1 MFFIIKNEQFAH
13 SLFFNEPCEQI
24 TQVAHIIYQK
34 WATMSK
40 LLRSLTKNERIA
52 RFLRESLICSFFHKN
67 PAIPSENQW
76 EHSQPCNSLIFGE
89 RPERITH
96 DHSFL
101 VSNLSNLLTSLI
113 KKEEMSKSLV
123 FFQKPT
129 KKNILVKFCWANSF
143 FCELKSKWA
152 ICYEKKSNLLIYH
165 EQPEQIAH
173 SHSFFISDLR
183 NSLTSHGCS
192 FGMSNLSDSLTV
204 THLSWLIWA
213 NCSQLLIW
221 FEPSDSERMRN
232 KRMSKFP
239 TLRICEELL
248 TAAHMI
254 WAIWLWANEQ

>member
-1 MFFIIKNEQFAH
+1 
-13 SLFFNEPCEQI
+13 
-24 TQVAHIIYQK
+24 
-34 WATMSK
+34 MSD
-40 LLRSLTKNERIA
+40 
-52 RFLRESLICSFFHKN
+52 
-67 PAIPSENQW
+67 
-76 EHSQPCNSLIFGE
+76 SLIFGE
-89 RPERITH
+89 RPEQFAHGR
-96 DHSFL
+96 SFL
-101 VSNLSNLLTSLI
+101 VSNLSESLIVAHCCSFLVSELSELLTVTHFWWATWAICSHHSL
-113 KKEEMSKSLV
+113 KKRKWANHSFFSKNL
-123 FFQKPT
+123 Q

-152 ICYEKKSNLLIYH
+152 ICSEKKSNLLIYH

-221 FEPSDSERMRN
+221 FEPSDSERMSN

-239 TLRICEELL
+239 TLRIGEDFEEK
-248 TAAHMI
+248 I
-254 WAIWLWANEQ
+254 FSP